1 MSDTHKVMTSV
12 GWVFESVKTASSGLL
27 SIAESKN
34 CQFINSHSSVGSTHQ
49 GEITGWYRV
58 DLIQILRI
66 VHLVLLWTVSSFS
79 SQPHCNILYFNCCW
93 FELPRRWWAIYKMSH
108 LFGLARKP
116 ERQGAKHTS
125 RDFCGC
131 QCAVLCVICMVLLCC
146 KLLGFLFLKVE
157 FCSLLMWF
165 LYWKIQETEITSH
178 ILCSC
183 YAQQQ
188 VQTKL
193 QENASSRVFV
203 YIFIYIYSLTIFWCS
218 RRGDKP

>member
-12 GWVFESVKTASSGLL
+12 GWVFESVKTASSHLL

-34 CQFINSHSSVGSTHQ
+34 CQFINSHSFVGSAHQ

-58 DLIQILRI
+58 DLIQILRT

-116 ERQGAKHTS
+116 ERQGAKHAS
-125 RDFCGC
+125 RDFEGVSVQSCVLSAWFYY
-131 QCAVLCVICMVLLCC
+131 AVSC
-146 KLLGFLFLKVE
+146 LGFFLKVE
-157 FCSLLMWF
+157 FCSLCMWF
-165 LYWKIQETEITSH
+165 LYWKIQETEITNH
-178 ILCSC
+178 RLCSC
-183 YAQQQ
+183 CAQQQ

-193 QENASSRVFV
+193 QENASSRVCV
-203 YIFIYIYSLTIFWCS
+203 YLFIYLFIH
-218 RRGDKP
+218 